1 MADEEK
7 KTTEKTS
14 ADDAERKVETA
25 KSDGATQKGNT
36 AKDISLAEGD
46 STGNSGNTGNTNAE
60 ATKSS
65 PYQTLVLIG
74 IGLIIIGIIFVVI
87 ALYQPSVSTESSVS
101 FSIINSE
108 DAYTTVANNEVV
120 VSEDTGD
127 YQAHDESEEQEYTT
141 VATATTAAATT
152 AAATQGSA
160 SSVTYPLNLNTCTM
174 EELETLSGIG
184 EARAS
189 AIISYRE
196 QIGGYTNIEQIKEI
210 SGIGDTIFNN
220 IKDYITV

>member
-7 KTTEKTS
+7 NTTEKTK
-14 ADDAERKVETA
+14 ADDAVKQAEKAESADAAKKV
-25 KSDGATQKGNT
+25 
-36 AKDISLAEGD
+36 SLAESGN
-46 STGNSGNTGNTNAE
+46 TTNSGNTNTE

-87 ALYQPSVSTESSVS
+87 ALYQPTVSTESSVS

-108 DAYTTVANNEVV
+108 DAYNTTVANNEVV
-120 VSEDTGD
+120 VNESEE

-141 VATATTAAATT
+141 VATATTATATT